1 MKTEE
6 ALQLAK
12 ELIAGPGAKTYGDKI
27 VNHANIGKLW
37 SAYLDKEITAHDAAV
52 MMALLKVA
60 RTKFGQPTED
70 TYVDAAA
77 YMAIAGECK
86 HDNEESWGKRSQKME
101 ETKCRYQSLNH
112 RQSGYHLQTFL
123 I

>member
-1 MKTEE
+1 MKTEH
-6 ALQLAK
+6 ALKTERDLIMGPRAK
-12 ELIAGPGAKTYGDKI
+12 SYGDKI
-27 VNHANIGKLW
+27 VNHAYIANLW
-37 SAYLDKEITAHDAAV
+37 TAYLDKEITAHDAAV

-60 RTKFGQPTED
+60 RTKFGQPTAD

-86 HDNEESWGKRSQKME
+86 HEND
-101 ETKCRYQSLNH
+101 
-112 RQSGYHLQTFL
+112 

>member
-1 MKTEE
+1 MKTED
-6 ALQLAK
+6 ALQIAK
-12 ELIAGPGAKTYGDKI
+12 ELIMGPRAKTYGDKI
-27 VNHANIGKLW
+27 VNHANIAKMW

-60 RTKFGQPTED
+60 RTKFGAPTAD

-86 HDNEESWGKRSQKME
+86 HEND
-101 ETKCRYQSLNH
+101 
-112 RQSGYHLQTFL
+112 

>member
-1 MKTEE
+1 MKTEK
-6 ALQLAK
+6 ALKLAR
-12 ELIAGPGAKTYGDKI
+12 ELIMGPRAKTYGDK
-27 VNHANIGKLW
+27 VQNHKNIANLW
-37 SAYLDKEITAHDAAV
+37 SAYLDKKITAHDAAV

-60 RTKFGQPTED
+60 RTKFGQPTSD

-86 HDNEESWGKRSQKME
+86 HEND
-101 ETKCRYQSLNH
+101 
-112 RQSGYHLQTFL
+112 

>member
-1 MKTEE
+1 
-6 ALQLAK
+6 
-12 ELIAGPGAKTYGDKI
+12 
-27 VNHANIGKLW
+27 
-37 SAYLDKEITAHDAAV
+37 

-60 RTKFGQPTED
+60 RTKFGAPTAD

-86 HDNEESWGKRSQKME
+86 HEGDDAD
-101 ETKCRYQSLNH
+101 TD
-112 RQSGYHLQTFL
+112 

>member
-12 ELIAGPGAKTYGDKI
+12 ELIAGRRAKTYGDKI

-60 RTKFGQPTED
+60 RTKFGQPKSD
-70 TYVDAAA
+70 TYVDEAA

-86 HDNEESWGKRSQKME
+86 HEND
-101 ETKCRYQSLNH
+101 
-112 RQSGYHLQTFL
+112 

>member
-1 MKTEE
+1 
-6 ALQLAK
+6 
-12 ELIAGPGAKTYGDKI
+12 
-27 VNHANIGKLW
+27 
-37 SAYLDKEITAHDAAV
+37 

-86 HDNEESWGKRSQKME
+86 HDNEESWIKGHKKWKKQNAD
-101 ETKCRYQSLNH
+101 TNL
-112 RQSGYHLQTFL
+112 
-123 I
+123 

>member
-12 ELIAGPGAKTYGDKI
+12 ELIAGPRAKTYGDKI
-27 VNHANIGKLW
+27 QNHCNIAKLW
-37 SAYLDKEITAHDAAV
+37 TAYLDKEITAHDAAV

-60 RTKFGQPTED
+60 RTKFGQQMGQHSD

-77 YMAIAGECK
+77 YMAIAG
-86 HDNEESWGKRSQKME
+86 
-101 ETKCRYQSLNH
+101 
-112 RQSGYHLQTFL
+112 
-123 I
+123 

>member
-6 ALQLAK
+6 ALQTAK
-12 ELIAGPGAKTYGDKI
+12 ELISGPRAKTYGDKV

-52 MMALLKVA
+52 MLALLKVA
-60 RTKFGQPTED
+60 RTKFGNPTED
-70 TYVDAAA
+70 TYIDAAA

-86 HDNEESWGKRSQKME
+86 FEDDGEDWKE
-101 ETKCRYQSLNH
+101 
-112 RQSGYHLQTFL
+112 GYNNWKKSKK
-123 I
+123 

>member
-6 ALQLAK
+6 ALKLAK
-12 ELIAGPGAKTYGDKI
+12 ELIEGPRAKTYGDK
-27 VNHANIGKLW
+27 VQNHCNIAKMW
-37 SAYLDKEITAHDAAV
+37 TAYLDKEITAHDAAV
-52 MMALLKVA
+52 MMALLKIA
-60 RTKFGQPTED
+60 RTKFGQPTSD

-86 HDNEESWGKRSQKME
+86 DEN
-101 ETKCRYQSLNH
+101 N
-112 RQSGYHLQTFL
+112 

>member
-1 MKTEE
+1 MGVVMKSYDFLNT
-6 ALQLAK
+6 ASILVSDDRHA
-12 ELIAGPGAKTYGDKI
+12 THGDKTLNH
-27 VNHANIGKLW
+27 VNIAKLW
-37 SAYLDKEITAHDAAV
+37 SAYKDVEFTAHDVAV

-60 RTKFGQPTED
+60 RTKFGQPTSD

-86 HDNEESWGKRSQKME
+86 HEND
-101 ETKCRYQSLNH
+101 
-112 RQSGYHLQTFL
+112 

>member
-1 MKTEE
+1 MKTED
-6 ALQLAK
+6 ALKTARD
-12 ELIAGPGAKTYGDKI
+12 LIMGPRAKTYGDKI
-27 VNHANIGKLW
+27 VNHANIAKLW
-37 SAYLDKEITAHDAAV
+37 TAYLDKEITAHDAAV

-60 RTKFGQPTED
+60 RTKFGKPTSD

-86 HDNEESWGKRSQKME
+86 HEND
-101 ETKCRYQSLNH
+101 
-112 RQSGYHLQTFL
+112 

>member
-12 ELIAGPGAKTYGDKI
+12 ELIAGPRAKTYGDKI

-37 SAYLDKEITAHDAAV
+37 SAYLDKEITAHGVKGGEQDNV
-52 MMALLKVA
+52 VLLTDLSRNTQRNYEQNPDDENRLFYVGA
-60 RTKFGQPTED
+60 TRTK
-70 TYVDAAA
+70 
-77 YMAIAGECK
+77 
-86 HDNEESWGKRSQKME
+86 
-101 ETKCRYQSLNH
+101 NH
-112 RQSGYHLQTFL
+112 LHVIRPKDIYKGYK

>member
-1 MKTEE
+1 ME
-6 ALQLAK
+6 AKHIEILK
-12 ELIAGPGAKTYGDKI
+12 EAEKI
-27 VNHANIGKLW
+27 VSNSREKAYGNKLANHTNIARLW

-52 MMALLKVA
+52 MLALLKVA
-60 RTKFGQPTED
+60 RTKFGEPTED

-86 HDNEESWGKRSQKME
+86 HEDKEWKRDNED
-101 ETKCRYQSLNH
+101 
-112 RQSGYHLQTFL
+112 TF

>member
-1 MKTEE
+1 MKTED
-6 ALQLAK
+6 ALELAK
-12 ELIAGPGAKTYGDKI
+12 ELIAGPSAKTV
-27 VNHANIGKLW
+27 VNKGLYLANIAKLW
-37 SAYLDKEITAHDAAV
+37 TAYLDKEITAHDAAV

-60 RTKFGQPTED
+60 RTKFGRPTSD

-86 HDNEESWGKRSQKME
+86 HEDEEIEDWVEGHKKWKKSNEDS
-101 ETKCRYQSLNH
+101 
-112 RQSGYHLQTFL
+112 F

>member
-1 MKTEE
+1 MKTED
-6 ALQLAK
+6 ALKQARD
-12 ELIAGPGAKTYGDKI
+12 LIMGPRAKTYGDKI
-27 VNHANIGKLW
+27 VNHANIAKLW
-37 SAYLDKEITAHDAAV
+37 TAYLDKEITAHDAAV

-86 HDNEESWGKRSQKME
+86 HEGETENWVEGHKKWKKQNED
-101 ETKCRYQSLNH
+101 
-112 RQSGYHLQTFL
+112 TF

>member
-6 ALQLAK
+6 ALQMAK
-12 ELIAGPGAKTYGDKI
+12 ELIAGPRAKTYGDKI
-27 VNHANIGKLW
+27 QNHCNIAKLW
-37 SAYLDKEITAHDAAV
+37 TAYLDKEITAHDAAV

-60 RTKFGQPTED
+60 RTKFGAPTAD

-86 HDNEESWGKRSQKME
+86 HEGDDAD
-101 ETKCRYQSLNH
+101 TD
-112 RQSGYHLQTFL
+112 